1 MFIVQFTVAP
11 RRRLRLHK
19 WLKNY
24 KILSTVEFSSIY
36 LNKIQNE
43 KFYIS
48 SLLTL
53 KLFLKQIIKFLIFGL
68 VGTVQYYEWPK

>member
-48 SLLTL
+48 SLLMRE
-53 KLFLKQIIKFLIFGL
+53 IIFKTNYKIFNFWISTIL
-68 VGTVQYYEWPK
+68 

>member
-43 KFYIS
+43 KFNIS
-48 SLLTL
+48 SLLMRE
-53 KLFLKQIIKFLIFGL
+53 IIFKTNYKIFNFWISTIL
-68 VGTVQYYEWPK
+68 